1 MTVREAKYED
11 LQGLLELY
19 THLHEKSV
27 PPIDETVKGVWEKI
41 LKNPNHHVIVAEI
54 DGRVAAS
61 CTLLIVENLTHGM
74 RPFGLVEYVVT
85 HSAYRKRGCGAAV
98 LRYARELCVKENCYK
113 RMLITGTKEE
123 STLRFYE
130 RAGFSSQGET
140 AFVEWL

>member
-19 THLHEKSV
+19 THLHETSV
-27 PPIDETVKGVWEKI
+27 PLIDETVEGVWEKI
-41 LKNPNHHVIVAEI
+41 LKNSNHHVIVAEI

-74 RPFGLVEYVVT
+74 RPFGLIEYVVT

-113 RMLITGTKEE
+113 RMLITSTKEE

>member
-27 PPIDETVKGVWEKI
+27 PLIDEAAERAWEKI
-41 LKNPNHHVIVAEI
+41 LKNSNHHVIVTEI
-54 DGRVAAS
+54 DGRVTAS

-113 RMLITGTKEE
+113 RMLITSTKEE